1 MSFRQH
7 LTKRLLHVKT
17 INYHIIALRSFL
29 RFCIKYD
36 ITTLAPEKCEIGK
49 VQPREVE
56 FLEQEEIERL
66 LDAPFTHEENE
77 HKQIR
82 DAAIL
87 HMLYG
92 SGLRVSELCGLTVD
106 QIRLDSKQFSIIGKG
121 SKLRSIFIT
130 NRAREAL
137 NERLEIYD

>member
-1 MSFRQH
+1 MSFRQY
-7 LTKRLLHVKT
+7 LTKRNLHIKT
-17 INYHIIALRSFL
+17 INYHIIALRSLL

-36 ITTLAPEKCEIGK
+36 ISTLAPEKCEIGK

-66 LDAPFTHEENE
+66 LDAPFIHEKNE
-77 HKQIR
+77 QKQIR

-92 SGLRVSELCGLTVD
+92 SGLRVSELCNLTVD
-106 QIRLDSKQFSIIGKG
+106 QIRLDSKQFSIVGK
-121 SKLRSIFIT
+121 
-130 NRAREAL
+130 
-137 NERLEIYD
+137 